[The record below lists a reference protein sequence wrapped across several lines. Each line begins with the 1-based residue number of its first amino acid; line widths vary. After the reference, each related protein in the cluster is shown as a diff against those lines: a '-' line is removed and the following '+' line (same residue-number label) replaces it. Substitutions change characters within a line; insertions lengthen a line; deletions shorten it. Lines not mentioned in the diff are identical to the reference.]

1 VSVTGASGE
10 AANAMSPI
18 ALFLQAD
25 IVVKAV
31 MIGLILAS
39 VWTWAI
45 IVAHVVRMR
54 RLAREGEAFERDFWK
69 ADDIDRFH
77 ESRGKGDIPSAKV
90 LAAGIA
96 EWRRST
102 SGKAIDKEGT
112 RARLSVAL
120 HSAVTTEVD
129 SLAARLNILATVGSV
144 APFVGLFGTVW
155 GIMRAF
161 SDIAG
166 AQNTSLA
173 VVAPGI
179 AEALFATALGLF
191 AAIPAVIAYNRF
203 SYGINRMEAR
213 LARFA
218 DGFHATLS
226 RELELDG

>member
-77 ESRGKGDIPSAKV
+77 ESRGKGDIPSARV

-102 SGKAIDKEGT
+102 SGKTIDKEGT

-129 SLAARLNILATVGSV
+129 SLAARLNILGSSLAKRGWSLGLDTGSGCRGLATVGPPLRRGGLSGV
-144 APFVGLFGTVW
+144 RGGGCFFRVGGRGGGGAVFAPSCGIMMRRKIMLGVEC
-155 GIMRAF
+155 IMRA
-161 SDIAG
+161 
-166 AQNTSLA
+166 
-173 VVAPGI
+173 
-179 AEALFATALGLF
+179 
-191 AAIPAVIAYNRF
+191 
-203 SYGINRMEAR
+203 
-213 LARFA
+213 
-218 DGFHATLS
+218 
-226 RELELDG
+226 